1 MLTIKRRINFYDCDP
16 AGILFYG
23 NIFFLCHSAYE
34 EMISSFDLKLNYW
47 QNEEFVVPITS
58 SNAKYFAPLKTG
70 DKVTIDVNVSELR
83 KSSFE
88 LSYDCRN
95 QSSDLCIKVKT
106 VHVFIDKKSW
116 RKKELSPEIKEK
128 LKTHLVEA

>member
-1 MLTIKRRINFYDCDP
+1 MFTTKKRINFFNCDP

-23 NIFFLCHSAYE
+23 NIFSFCHSAYE

-58 SNAKYFAPLKTG
+58 SNATYSTPLKTG
-70 DKVTIDVNVSELR
+70 DEVTIDVNVSELR

-88 LSYDCRN
+88 LSYNCRN
-95 QSSDLCIKVKT
+95 QSGDLCIEVKT

-128 LKTHLVEA
+128 LITHLVES

>member
-1 MLTIKRRINFYDCDP
+1 MITLKKKINFYDCDP

-23 NIFFLCHSAYE
+23 NIFSFCHSAYE

-58 SNAKYFAPLKTG
+58 SNANYFAPLKTG
-70 DKVTIDVNVSELR
+70 DEVTIDVNVSELR

-88 LSYDCRN
+88 LSYNCRN
-95 QSSDLCIKVKT
+95 QSGDLCIEVKT

-116 RKKELSPEIKEK
+116 KKKELSPAIKKK
-128 LKTHLVEA
+128 LRTHLVES

>member
-23 NIFFLCHSAYE
+23 NIFFFCHSAYE

-58 SNAKYFAPLKTG
+58 SNANYSIPLKTG
-70 DKVTIDVNVSELR
+70 DEVTIDVNVSELR

-88 LSYDCRN
+88 LSYNCRN
-95 QSSDLCIKVKT
+95 QSGNLCIEVKT

-116 RKKELSPEIKEK
+116 KKKELPPEIKEK
-128 LKTHLVEA
+128 LITHLVES

>member
-1 MLTIKRRINFYDCDP
+1 MLTIKRRINFHDCDP

-23 NIFFLCHSAYE
+23 NIFFICHSAYE
-34 EMISSFDLKLNYW
+34 EMISSFDLNLNYW

-58 SNAKYFAPLKTG
+58 SKANFFTPLKTG
-70 DKVTIDVNVSELR
+70 DDLTIDVNVSELR

-88 LSYDCRN
+88 LSYNCWN
-95 QSSDLCIKVKT
+95 QSGELCIEVKT

-116 RKKELSPEIKEK
+116 QKKELTTE
-128 LKTHLVEA
+128 LKKNLNTHLVES

>member
-1 MLTIKRRINFYDCDP
+1 MFTVKKRINFFDCDP

-47 QNEEFVVPITS
+47 QNEEFVVPITR
-58 SNAKYFAPLKTG
+58 SNANYLNPLKTG
-70 DKVTIDVNVSELR
+70 DELTIDVNVSELR

-88 LSYDCRN
+88 LSYTCRN
-95 QSSDLCIKVKT
+95 QSGDLCIEVKT
-106 VHVFIDKKSW
+106 VHVFIDKNSW
-116 RKKELSPEIKEK
+116 QKKESPPEIKEK
-128 LKTHLVEA
+128 LKTHGVDP